1 MPKGP
6 VARARDIIKSGSLK
20 RWEKPPET
28 FEDEHEPED
37 IDDAERSLDEML
49 ARPTSIDEDEW
60 QQLERQVEMGHR
72 MAG

>member
-28 FEDEHEPED
+28 FEDERDPED
-37 IDDAERSLDEML
+37 IDDAERELDQML
-49 ARPTSIDEDEW
+49 GRPTSIDEENW
-60 QQLERQVEMGHR
+60 QQLERQVEMGQR
-72 MAG
+72 MIG